1 MAKKAKEKAT
11 TKKTNEEETFKIP
24 FLPDHLDEPH
34 EIKNKLQ
41 EELDE
46 FQKTFIN
53 ELSSL
58 ITSAFGLLAALAWR
72 GVIQELV
79 DVYIKRLLGEMS
91 GILSELI
98 FALIITILAVVLTW
112 RITKIKKRLFGKNQK
127 K

>member
-1 MAKKAKEKAT
+1 MIKRTT
-11 TKKTNEEETFKIP
+11 TKTGKRDSFKIP
-24 FLPDHLDEPH
+24 FLPEHLDEPH

-53 ELSSL
+53 ELSTL

-79 DVYIKRLLGEMS
+79 DVYIKKALGEIS
-91 GILSELI
+91 GILSEII
-98 FALIITILAVVLTW
+98 FALIITVLAVMITW
-112 RITKIKKRLFGKNQK
+112 RMTKLKKRLFGKNKQAK
-127 K
+127 

>member
-1 MAKKAKEKAT
+1 M
-11 TKKTNEEETFKIP
+11 TKKTPNKKTTAKKTDNEARFRVP
-24 FLPDHLDEPH
+24 FLPEHLDEPH

-53 ELSSL
+53 ELSTL

-79 DVYIKRLLGEMS
+79 DVYIKRFLGEMS

-98 FALIITILAVVLTW
+98 FALIITVLAVVLTW
-112 RITKIKKRLFGKNQK
+112 RITKLKKRLFGKN
-127 K
+127 